1 MKSNGRAVKTKRL
14 KPRMPQ
20 EELKVWYER
29 RRKTC
34 YHKSKKD
41 YVRKNKDN
49 KKWETFEEY

>member
-1 MKSNGRAVKTKRL
+1 
-14 KPRMPQ
+14 MPQ

-49 KKWETFEEY
+49 KKWETFEELL